1 MINLISLYA
10 YLERM
15 RFHRI
20 VPLLVF
26 QIAII
31 IPAFSE
37 TRDTLGTN
45 SLLYSGTEYIKQ
57 FNQSKGTPFF
67 PTSSNTGAVLYH
79 GNRYENIDLLYDC
92 QDDWVIVRDAQG
104 LLKLRLVREK
114 LEAFE
119 VDNHSFVKLKLL
131 TREGEFYEKFFDG
144 KRMLLMQWKKNLELD
159 SNEQPVYELRKTL
172 FALQNGVIIPLD
184 RSDDLYTIDPIHKR
198 ELKKV
203 YRENKLN
210 FKKDPVKAAL
220 VFIKEIEKNNW

>member
-10 YLERM
+10 YLQRM
-15 RFHRI
+15 CFVRL
-20 VPLLVF
+20 VPVLLI
-26 QIAII
+26 QIAFLD
-31 IPAFSE
+31 PSFSAV
-37 TRDTLGTN
+37 RDTLGTN

-67 PTSSNTGAVLYH
+67 PTSSNKGSVYYH
-79 GNRYENIDLLYDC
+79 GNRYANIDLLYDC

-104 LLKLRLVREK
+104 LLKLRLVHEK

-119 VDNHSFVKLKLL
+119 VDNHYFVKLKLL

-159 SNEQPVYELRKTL
+159 ANEQPVYELRKTL
-172 FALQNGVIIPLD
+172 FALQNGIIIPLD
-184 RSDDLYTIDPIHKR
+184 RTDDLYSIDPVHKR
-198 ELKKV
+198 ELKKI